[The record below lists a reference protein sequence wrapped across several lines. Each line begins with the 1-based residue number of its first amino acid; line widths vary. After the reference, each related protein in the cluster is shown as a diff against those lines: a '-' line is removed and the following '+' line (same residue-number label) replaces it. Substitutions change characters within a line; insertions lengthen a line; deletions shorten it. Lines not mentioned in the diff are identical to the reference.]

1 MPCSE
6 IRKWECENE
15 CHFLITDRIK
25 LTIEERKRNI
35 MQAFANYH
43 GDLI

>member
-6 IRKWECENE
+6 IDKWECENE
-15 CHFLITDRIK
+15 CHFPITDCIK
-25 LTIEERKRNI
+25 LTSKERKRDI